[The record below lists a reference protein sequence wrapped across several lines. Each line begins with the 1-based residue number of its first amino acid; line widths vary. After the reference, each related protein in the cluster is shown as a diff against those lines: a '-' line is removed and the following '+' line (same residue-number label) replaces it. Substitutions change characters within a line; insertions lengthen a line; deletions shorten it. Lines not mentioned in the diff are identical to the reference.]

1 VVHHADMTPVR
12 ERGGRPPAT
21 SRADLERVALE
32 LFDRDGFDE
41 TTIDDI
47 AAAAGVGRRTVFRY
61 FASKNDIV
69 WGDFATGLR
78 AMRAS
83 LAALPAELS
92 IFDALTRVVV
102 EFNALDP
109 SAEAAHRVR
118 MRLILR
124 VPALQAHSTLMYA
137 DWRRVVSDFAAA
149 RLDLPP
155 DAALPQLVGHLA
167 LAAAVAAYEQ
177 WLDEPGKDLGAELV
191 AAFSRVGA
199 GLAGL

>member
-1 VVHHADMTPVR
+1 MTPVR
-12 ERGGRPPAT
+12 ERGGRPPVT
-21 SRADLERVALE
+21 SRGDLEQVALE

-83 LAALPAELS
+83 LEAQPGNVQT
-92 IFDALTRVVV
+92 FDALTRVVV

-137 DWRRVVSDFAAA
+137 D
-149 RLDLPP
+149 
-155 DAALPQLVGHLA
+155 
-167 LAAAVAAYEQ
+167 
-177 WLDEPGKDLGAELV
+177 
-191 AAFSRVGA
+191 
-199 GLAGL
+199 

>member
-1 VVHHADMTPVR
+1 MVHHADMTPVR
-12 ERGGRPPAT
+12 ERGGRPPVT

-41 TTIDDI
+41 TTIDAI

-83 LAALPAELS
+83 LGALPADLS

-102 EFNALDP
+102 EFNA
-109 SAEAAHRVR
+109 
-118 MRLILR
+118 
-124 VPALQAHSTLMYA
+124 
-137 DWRRVVSDFAAA
+137 
-149 RLDLPP
+149 
-155 DAALPQLVGHLA
+155 
-167 LAAAVAAYEQ
+167 
-177 WLDEPGKDLGAELV
+177 
-191 AAFSRVGA
+191 
-199 GLAGL
+199 

>member
-1 VVHHADMTPVR
+1 MTPVR
-12 ERGGRPPAT
+12 ERGGRPPVT
-21 SRADLERVALE
+21 TRGDLEQVALE

-41 TTIDDI
+41 TTTDDI

-78 AMRAS
+78 VMRES
-83 LAALPAELS
+83 LDALPADLP
-92 IFDALTRVVV
+92 IFAALTAAVVQ
-102 EFNALDP
+102 FNALEP
-109 SAEAAHRVR
+109 SAVAAHRVR

-137 DWRRVVSDFAAA
+137 DWRRVVSDFVAA
-149 RLDLPP
+149 RLDLPGN
-155 DAALPQLVGHLA
+155 DALPQLVGHVA
-167 LAAAVAAYEQ
+167 LAAAVSAYEQ
-177 WLDEPGKDLGAELV
+177 WLDAPSADLGTELV
-191 AAFSRVGA
+191 TAFERVGA